1 MNFRKILM
9 VALVLMTT
17 VGCGEKT
24 EPQERSVFHLLS
36 FDGIRGNRYLMH
48 LQGPQE
54 GATLYTQTE
63 VHQMQHVPAASGAKY
78 ADERL
83 MVWVKGEE
91 VLFEVDG
98 QRVGPCQISGL
109 QPILA
114 KAWLSG
120 GDFWAVG
127 NEPAWNLVIGA
138 ERCILITD
146 LGQTVQEFPGLKTGL
161 LDPRAPEGRFD
172 FESEGKKLTVEILPG
187 RCTNT
192 MSGEP
197 FAVSVRI
204 VLDEK
209 EMTGCGTG
217 LY

>member
-1 MNFRKILM
+1 MKFRKILM
-9 VALVLMTT
+9 VALVLMVT
-17 VGCGEKT
+17 VGCGKKD
-24 EPQERSVFHLLS
+24 EPGERTVFHLLS

-48 LQGPQE
+48 LHGPE
-54 GATLYTQTE
+54 GGATLYTQTE
-63 VHQMQHVPAASGAKY
+63 VHQMESVPSASGVKY

-83 MVWVKGEE
+83 MVWAKGEE
-91 VLFEVDG
+91 ILFEVDG
-98 QRVGPCQISGL
+98 QRVGPCKISSL
-109 QPILA
+109 QNILA

-138 ERCILITD
+138 ERCLLITD
-146 LGQTVQEFPGLKTGL
+146 QGQTVQEFPGLDTGR
-161 LDPRAPEGRFD
+161 LDPRSPEGRFD
-172 FESEGKKLTVEILPG
+172 FEADGKKLTVEILPG
-187 RCTNT
+187 RCNNT

-204 VLDEK
+204 LLDDE